1 MSGGHLDSFKKT
13 FSLYL
18 VFGLIITGALAS
30 GTAYILLANT
40 VLDREIVIVIVTSV
54 VIIASVI
61 VGNVLAALLI
71 KPTQYLAQAIYHI
84 SPNEH
89 LVAAPNV
96 DKLGVGRE
104 LVANLTRQIYDL
116 SSNLSSANIPMVKDQ
131 NSDLLDSLPVS
142 VLGLND
148 QGNIAF
154 ANTAAI
160 SAFSLGTWKDV
171 PLTNLLNMKSN
182 SIALPDWIAQTKQKS
197 INATTQWQK
206 VEVSSNDGTVKS
218 YYDVAAHY
226 RQKHPSGI
234 ETLLVFF
241 SHYDQYDQEETALS
255 MIALSVHEIRTPLTI
270 MRGYVEALQQE
281 MAGKVDSQTQTYID
295 RLGASTDNLT
305 TFMTNI
311 LSVLK
316 VDQNQL
322 NLQLQ
327 ESSWEEHITSI
338 VANSQNRASVR
349 GKTIS
354 LSVAPNLPRVGI
366 DNISLGEVI
375 TNLIDNAIK
384 YSPDDKKS
392 IRIEVKLDTDG
403 AVLTTVSDDGVG
415 IPDSVVPNLFNR
427 FYRNHRNRHHISGSG
442 LGLYLCKEIISAHHG
457 NIWVKSKEGEGTTI
471 GFTLMPFS
479 QLDEADKSGASNGFT
494 PVAHGWIKNHSMQ
507 RR

>member
-18 VFGLIITGALAS
+18 VFGFIFIGALAAS
-30 GTAYILLANT
+30 TAYILLTNT
-40 VLDREIVIVIVTSV
+40 VLDREVIIAIVTSV
-54 VIIASVI
+54 VIITAVI
-61 VGNVLAALLI
+61 IGNILSSILI

-96 DKLGVGRE
+96 DKLSVGRE

-116 SSNLSSANIPMVKDQ
+116 SSNLTSVAGPQTKDQ
-131 NSDLLDSLPVS
+131 NTDLLDSLPVS
-142 VLGLND
+142 ILGLND
-148 QGNIAF
+148 QGNVVF
-154 ANTAAI
+154 ANTTAT
-160 SAFSLGTWKDV
+160 SAFSLGTWKDI
-171 PLTNLLNMKSN
+171 PLTNLLGMKSN
-182 SIALPDWIAQTKQKS
+182 AIALPDWIAQTKQKS

-206 VEVSSNDGTVKS
+206 VEVSSSDGTIKS
-218 YYDVAAHY
+218 YYDIAAHY

-281 MAGKVDSQTQTYID
+281 LAGKVDAETQQYID

-327 ESSWEEHITSI
+327 EASWEEHLNAII
-338 VANSQNRASVR
+338 NNLQNRAAVR
-349 GKTIS
+349 GKQLS
-354 LSVAPNLPRVGI
+354 LTVAPGLPKVGI

-375 TNLIDNAIK
+375 TNLVDNAIK

-392 IRIEVKLDTDG
+392 IRIDVKLDTDG

-471 GFTLMPFS
+471 GFTLMPFT
-479 QLDEADKSGASNGFT
+479 QLSEAGKTGADNGFT